1 MSSIRQN
8 VQVYFTGVFLSVPM
22 KVKDTVPESKMF
34 RKETVWD
41 IARREP
47 S

>member
-1 MSSIRQN
+1 M
-8 VQVYFTGVFLSVPM
+8 YFTGVFLSVPM

-34 RKETVWD
+34 RKEIVWD
-41 IARREP
+41 IVRRGT